1 VRSSGPSS
9 CRMFREAFTVERAD
23 LLHAGD
29 LAIILEV
36 TIGIWAESC
45 GAEISA
51 FAPLSGDTQTSGE
64 RVENHASDPR
74 PTSSQSAIKQV

>member
-1 VRSSGPSS
+1 MSSARIAAKAPPVHGILAEIS
-9 CRMFREAFTVERAD
+9 C
-23 LLHAGD
+23 
-29 LAIILEV
+29 EV

-64 RVENHASDPR
+64 RVENHASDPSI
-74 PTSSQSAIKQV
+74 TVAIFA